1 MANSQRS
8 TGVLPRVPI
17 PTSTGFGTYQT
28 GQPLSDEMVA
38 QIRAVWVR
46 DLYELQRSLR
56 PWYVRLWELI
66 RGR

>member
-17 PTSTGFGTYQT
+17 PTTTGFGTYRT
-28 GQPLSDEMVA
+28 GMPLSDEMVA

-46 DLYELQRSLR
+46 DLYELQQSLR
-56 PWYVRLWELI
+56 PWYVRLWEMI

>member
-1 MANSQRS
+1 MANSHRS

-17 PTSTGFGTYQT
+17 PTVTGFGTYQT

-46 DLYELQRSLR
+46 DLYELQQSLR
-56 PWYVRLWELI
+56 PWYVRLWEMI